1 MAIGASDLLQANCVI
16 WVEGPSDRIDPNAW
30 IKAAAAEI
38 YEDLE
43 LEEGIDYQVMF
54 YGGGLAA
61 HLTLASGPEDV
72 LDQIHLHRLNQRT
85 VVVADSDRRA
95 DSDELKERVKRL
107 QRESE
112 GDPYGNVWVTA
123 GRTIENYIDD
133 AAITAAILRIHP
145 TVESCDRS
153 SIEVGRSSFG
163 LCERG
168 LKVS

>member
-1 MAIGASDLLQANCVI
+1 MDQLSGSGHTHSATLIDSLHAKTFQLALPGVETNVSQPIDREVLAVFDDLGYRSSDLLQANCVI

-112 GDPYGNVWVTA
+112 GDPYGT
-123 GRTIENYIDD
+123 
-133 AAITAAILRIHP
+133 
-145 TVESCDRS
+145 
-153 SIEVGRSSFG
+153 FG
-163 LCERG
+163 
-168 LKVS
+168 